1 MELIK
6 LQYNVS
12 VSFGIIFCSSAL
24 HLLQMLMFTRG
35 SPFDELLAVICWW
48 TVEGKLHSGMDG
60 LPYESCNVSGGSLV
74 D

>member
-1 MELIK
+1 MCILLATEEKFCSMELIK

-35 SPFDELLAVICWW
+35 SPFDELLAVIC
-48 TVEGKLHSGMDG
+48 
-60 LPYESCNVSGGSLV
+60 
-74 D
+74 